1 MSTVGW
7 RLMKRFIAEN
17 SRTTAGGI
25 VVAACQLCDGETPV
39 DRMVTTMHLGELL
52 VCCRACGKGTPN
64 HYVSRDR

>member
-1 MSTVGW
+1 
-7 RLMKRFIAEN
+7 MKRFIAEN
-17 SRTTAGGI
+17 GRTTAGDI
-25 VVAACQLCDGETPV
+25 VVAACQLCDSETPV

>member
-1 MSTVGW
+1 VSTVGW

-17 SRTTAGGI
+17 GRTTAGDI
-25 VVAACQLCDGETPV
+25 VVAACQLCDSETPV